1 MMPKPRLTKQV
12 VDSLPATGKDYVEW
26 CGKLSG
32 FGCRV
37 RGNGHKTFIVM
48 YRAGGRNAV
57 PRKVTIGTYGKLTVD
72 QARVEASKI
81 LAKAQLGED
90 VAAERAKQRAEMTVS
105 ELCDE
110 YMQEGVEHKKP
121 TTIQSDISRI
131 EAHIRPLL
139 GRKRIGAISR
149 ADIERFLRDVAQGK
163 TAREKKTG
171 KRGKSIVK
179 GGKGTATRTVRL
191 LGGIFTYAVRRDYV
205 QANPCR
211 GVQLYKDGRGDRF
224 LKPEEFRRLGET
236 LKLAETEGLPWK
248 FNEGRKAK
256 HRPKRPEN
264 QREVFSPHVIAAIR
278 LLMLTGCRLREIL
291 HLRWEEV
298 DFERGILNLPDS
310 KTGQKK
316 IVVPR
321 AAIEILSNLERSSLY
336 VIAGNNPDKPRA
348 DLQRPWQ
355 RITEHAEL
363 QGLRLHDLRHTYAS
377 IGAESGMGLV
387 ILGKLLGHKST
398 ATTQRYAHLGDDPLK
413 RTSEHIADTIMSALS
428 AAPQKPP
435 ADG

>member
-12 VDSLPATGKDYVEW
+12 VDGLPATGKDYVEW

-37 RGNGHKTFIVM
+37 RGNGHKTFVVM

-110 YMQEGVEHKKP
+110 YMQEGVDHKKP

-139 GRKRIGAISR
+139 GRKRIGAVSR

-205 QANPCR
+205 QVNPCR

-236 LKLAETEGLPWK
+236 LKLAETDGLPWK

-264 QREVFSPHVIAAIR
+264 QREVFSPHVVAAIR

-321 AAIEILSNLERSSLY
+321 AAIEILSSLERSSVY

-387 ILGKLLGHKST
+387 VLGKLLGHKST

-413 RTSEHIADTIMSALS
+413 RTSEHIADTIISALS

-435 ADG
+435 ANN

>member
-1 MMPKPRLTKQV
+1 MINPRLTKQI
-12 VDSLPATGKDYVEW
+12 VDALPVTGKEYVKW

-37 RGNGHKTFIVM
+37 RGNGHKTFVVM

-90 VAAERAKQRAEMTVS
+90 VAAERAKVRAEMTVS

-139 GRKRIGAISR
+139 GRKRIGAVSR
-149 ADIERFLRDVAQGK
+149 ADVERFLRDVAQGK
-163 TAREKKTG
+163 TAREKNTG
-171 KRGKSIVK
+171 KRGRSIVK
-179 GGKGTATRTVRL
+179 GGRGTATRTVRL

-211 GVQLYKDGRGDRF
+211 GVQLYKDGTGDRF

-248 FNEGRKAK
+248 FNEDRKAK

-264 QREVFSPHVIAAIR
+264 QREVFSPHVVAAIR

-321 AAIEILSNLERSSLY
+321 AAIEILLGLERSSIY
-336 VIAGNNPDKPRA
+336 VIAGNSPDKPRA

-398 ATTQRYAHLGDDPLK
+398 STTQRYAHVGDDPLK
-413 RTSEHIADTIMSALS
+413 RTSEHIADTIMSALGS
-428 AAPQKPP
+428 ALPKPSV
-435 ADG
+435 GS

>member
-1 MMPKPRLTKQV
+1 MPKPRLTKQV
-12 VDSLPATGKDYVEW
+12 VDGLPATGKDYVEW

-121 TTIQSDISRI
+121 TTIQSDNSRI

-139 GRKRIGAISR
+139 GRRRVGAVSR

-171 KRGKSIVK
+171 KRGRSIVK
-179 GGKGTATRTVRL
+179 GGRGTATRTVRL

-205 QANPCR
+205 QDNPCR
-211 GVQLYKDGRGDRF
+211 GVQLYRDGRGDRF

-248 FNEGRKAK
+248 FKEGRKAK

-264 QREVFSPHVIAAIR
+264 QREIFSPHVIAAIR

-291 HLRWEEV
+291 HLRWQEV

-321 AAIEILSNLERSSLY
+321 AAIEILSGLKRSSCY

-387 ILGKLLGHKST
+387 ILGKLLGHRST

-413 RTSEHIADTIMSALS
+413 RTSEQIADTIMSALS

-435 ADG
+435 ADS

>member
-12 VDSLPATGKDYVEW
+12 VDGLPATGKDYVEW

-139 GRKRIGAISR
+139 GRKRIGAVSR
-149 ADIERFLRDVAQGK
+149 ADVERFLRDVAQGK

-191 LGGIFTYAVRRDYV
+191 LGGIFTYAVRHDYV

-264 QREVFSPHVIAAIR
+264 QREIFSPYVIAAIR

-321 AAIEILSNLERSSLY
+321 AAIEILSSLERSSLY
-336 VIAGNNPDKPRA
+336 VIAGNNHDKPRA

-363 QGLRLHDLRHTYAS
+363 PGLRLHDLRHTYAS

-413 RTSEHIADTIMSALS
+413 RTSEHIADTIMSALG

-435 ADG
+435 AES

>member
-1 MMPKPRLTKQV
+1 MVFPGFTANVLPRCYPKELAMIKPRLTKQV
-12 VDSLPATGKDYVEW
+12 VDALPATGKDYVEW

-48 YRAGGRNAV
+48 YRAGGRNTV

-110 YMQEGVEHKKP
+110 YMQEGVEHKKL

-149 ADIERFLRDVAQGK
+149 ADIERFLRDVAHGK
-163 TAREKKTG
+163 TARVKKTG

-236 LKLAETEGLPWK
+236 LKLAETDGLPWK

-264 QREVFSPHVIAAIR
+264 QREVFSPHVVAAIR

-310 KTGQKK
+310 KTG
-316 IVVPR
+316 
-321 AAIEILSNLERSSLY
+321 
-336 VIAGNNPDKPRA
+336 
-348 DLQRPWQ
+348 
-355 RITEHAEL
+355 
-363 QGLRLHDLRHTYAS
+363 
-377 IGAESGMGLV
+377 
-387 ILGKLLGHKST
+387 
-398 ATTQRYAHLGDDPLK
+398 
-413 RTSEHIADTIMSALS
+413 
-428 AAPQKPP
+428 
-435 ADG
+435 